1 MDTTIDL
8 LGYQITEELYAG
20 NRTLVYRG
28 IKESDRTPVVI
39 KFLRNLFPSFSELVQ
54 FRNQYMIMRC
64 IADASAQNLKL
75 PSIIET
81 LALEPYENGY
91 ALVMEDFG
99 GISLK
104 QLLEQTGNLGENTQ
118 TLATFLQIA
127 LQIVEALEAL
137 YRQRVIHKDIKPAN
151 ILIHPETKQV
161 KLIDFSIASLLPRE
175 TQEIQSTNNLEGTL
189 SYISPEQTG
198 RMNRGIDYRSDYYAL
213 GVTFYE
219 LLTGKLPFISND
231 PMELVHCHLAI
242 QPLLVHQVNPNIP
255 LVLSEIIHKLMAKN
269 AEERYQ
275 SALGLKYDL
284 ETCLQQLTAKGKI
297 EHFKIG
303 IRDLS
308 DRFTIPE
315 KLYGRE
321 NEVIELLNAFE
332 RVSRGRTEMM
342 LVAGFSGVGK
352 TVVVHEIH
360 KPITRQHGY
369 FIQGKFDQFNRNIP
383 LSAFVKAFRDLIR
396 QLLNENDQTLKIW
409 RSTILHALGENGQ
422 VITEVIPELEQIIG
436 VQPLAPELGGSAA
449 QNRFNLLFQ
458 KFIQVFTKP
467 EHPLVIFLDDLQWAD
482 SASLSLIQLLMSAAA
497 TGYLLLIGAYRNN
510 EVFATHPLTLTLNL
524 VIKSGTE
531 VNTITLESLDQ
542 DSLNHLVADTLS
554 CDDNLEKPLAEL
566 IYQKTQGNPFF
577 VTQFLKALHQEQLIE
592 FDIQGGYWR
601 CDIVRVREA
610 ALTDDV
616 VELMAQQ
623 LQKLPIETQEILK
636 LAACIGNQFN
646 LSTLAIVSERSNT
659 EVATALWAALK
670 AGLILPISE
679 VYKFFQSTNTQS
691 IDIQSPN
698 NLETDFH
705 NEITVPYKFLHDCV
719 QQAAYSLI
727 PQDEKQSTHHI
738 IGKLLLANT
747 PESELEAHIFAIV
760 SQLNAGTE
768 TLTKIDDI
776 SEFNPEFKHELAKL
790 NLRAGRKAKAAI
802 AYDAALKHYQIA
814 LRLITDDAWQTDYAL
829 ALALHEGVTETAY
842 LCGDFEQMQQWAK
855 IAFDHVETVIDRLKV
870 YETQIAAEIVQ
881 ANPQKAIVLGLSI
894 LNELGIQ
901 LPTDPMPADIEQIQ
915 TEITPLLPA
924 EGLPALVELPLMTD
938 VNALAI
944 LRILSS
950 LYSAAFVTN
959 QALFALI
966 VMTQVKQSLLQGN
979 APLSAYAYASYGCLL
994 TNGFGQPELGYQATQ
1009 VGLELSAHFG
1019 DRYIESMVLHVAV
1032 SFILHRKQS
1041 LQSCAPIRQ
1050 RGILAAIESGNLEVL
1065 GWHYTNDAIDIL
1077 LIIKSLAEAESKIS
1091 AYADK
1096 LSQLGQTFQLTVV
1109 RTVQQTVLNLLVK
1122 ANDPSQLIGQVFDE
1136 AAVLG
1141 NSQDTS
1147 LNPLTA
1153 GIYALKLL
1161 LGCIFATDPAQMRDY
1176 AATGRPLVALLH
1188 GSTTWCCFQFY
1199 DSLAQLA
1206 IYQSLSASEQTKA
1219 LEQVAANQPILEG
1232 LANQA
1237 PMNYQ
1242 ARLNLV
1248 QAEHFRVLG
1257 QCYEAMEEYDRAI
1270 AGAKANEYIQ
1280 EEALANELAAKFYLD
1295 WGKEK
1300 VAAGYMQSAYYCY
1313 AKWGA
1318 KAKTDD
1324 LESRYPE
1331 LLKPILQQA
1340 AQPLGILE
1348 SLSNFTATTYII
1360 NSTSYHSSSG
1370 TSMNQ
1375 MLDFSTLLQIS
1386 QAISRTIDLEE
1397 LLQIM
1402 THTILQNSG
1411 ADRCALI
1418 LPNETG
1424 EWFVRAIATP
1434 IKTELCAEPFDKNLH
1449 LPIKLIQYVKNIQER
1464 VMIDD
1469 LKTDLP
1475 VIEDYL
1481 IQQQPKSV
1489 LCLPILNQGHLIGIL
1504 YLHNRFTSGVF
1515 TSDRLQVIE
1524 ILMSQAAISLQNA
1537 QLYSQ
1542 LEDYSCTLAQRVEE
1556 RTQELQAKATELKAT
1571 LQQLYATQ
1579 SQLIQTEKMSSLG
1592 QLVAGIAHEINNP
1605 VNFIHGNLKH
1615 THEYITSLSEL
1626 IDLYQELSP
1635 QPQPKIQAKIAEINL
1650 EFILE
1655 DLPKTLSSMTT
1666 GTERI
1671 RQIVKSLRNFSR
1683 LDESELKPIDI
1694 HSGIESTLLIL
1705 QHLLQGNE
1713 KHPEI
1718 QVIKDYGEL
1727 PLIKCYAS
1735 AINQVFMH
1743 ILTNGIYALR
1753 EAQDKG
1759 ANLNK
1764 KSTLMLQTSVQDT
1777 DNVVIRIADNGIG
1790 IDPSVVNKIFE
1801 PFFTTKPVGKGTG
1814 LGLSASYSIIV
1825 DKHRGSIEVNSTLGE
1840 GTEFA
1845 IIFPMQ

>member
-1 MDTTIDL
+1 MEL
-8 LGYQITEELYAG
+8 ITGLPGFEIAEQLYIG
-20 NRTLVYRG
+20 SRTLVYRG
-28 IKESDRTPVVI
+28 IRKPDRLPVVI
-39 KFLRNLFPSFSELVQ
+39 KFLRNPYPSFNEIVQ
-54 FRNQYMIMRC
+54 FRNQYTI
-64 IADASAQNLKL
+64 AQNLNF
-75 PSIIET
+75 PSIIKT
-81 LALEPYENGY
+81 LALEPYQNSH

-104 QLLEQTGNLGENTQ
+104 EFLEQTGSLGQNIQ
-118 TLATFLQIA
+118 TLIIFLSIA
-127 LQIVEALEAL
+127 LQITTALEGIH
-137 YRQRVIHKDIKPAN
+137 RQRIIHKDIKPAN
-151 ILIHPETKQV
+151 ILIRPQTKQI
-161 KLIDFSIASLLPRE
+161 KLIDFSISSLLPRE
-175 TQEIQSTNNLEGTL
+175 TQEIQSVNTLEGTL

-198 RMNRGIDYRSDYYAL
+198 RMNRGLDYRGDFYSF
-213 GVTFYE
+213 GVTLYE
-219 LLTGKLPFISND
+219 LLTGQLPYASND
-231 PMELVHCHLAI
+231 PMELVHSHIAK
-242 QPLLVHQVNPNIP
+242 PIP
-255 LVLSEIIHKLMAKN
+255 LASSINPTIPATIAQIVAKLMAKN
-269 AEERYQ
+269 AEDRYQ
-275 SALGLKYDL
+275 SALGLQHDL
-284 ETCLQQLTAKGKI
+284 QLCLTQLQQTGEIAVFELGQ
-297 EHFKIG
+297 
-303 IRDLS
+303 RDVS
-308 DRFTIPE
+308 DRFLIPE
-315 KLYGRE
+315 KLYGRQQ
-321 NEVIELLNAFE
+321 EVKILLEAFE
-332 RVSRGRTEMM
+332 RVSIGSSELM
-342 LVAGFSGVGK
+342 LVAGFSGIGK
-352 TVVVHEIH
+352 TVVVNEVH
-360 KPITRQHGY
+360 KPITRQNGY
-369 FIQGKFDQFNRNIP
+369 FIKGKFDQFNRNIP
-383 LSAFVKAFRDLIR
+383 FSAFVQAFRGLMA
-396 QLLNENDQTLKIW
+396 QLLSESDANLQTWKTKL
-409 RSTILHALGENGQ
+409 LEAVGENGQ
-422 VITEVIPELEQIIG
+422 VIIEVVPELEKIIG
-436 VQPLAPELGGSAA
+436 VQPPAPELSGTAA

-458 KFIQVFTKP
+458 KFTQVFTTK
-467 EHPLVIFLDDLQWAD
+467 ENPLVIFLDDLQWAD
-482 SASLSLIQLLMSAAA
+482 SASLNLIQLLVSSSEIS
-497 TGYLLLIGAYRNN
+497 GYLLLIGAYRDN
-510 EVFATHPLTLTLNL
+510 EVFPVHPLMLMLDS
-524 VIKSGTE
+524 VVKSGNL
-531 VNTITLESLDQ
+531 VNTITLQRLSQ
-542 DSLNHLVADTLS
+542 FSLNELVADTLN
-554 CDDNLEKPLAEL
+554 CDTNLAEPL
-566 IYQKTQGNPFF
+566 TELLSQKTRRNPFF
-577 VTQFLKALHQEQLIE
+577 ATQFLKALHQDELIH
-592 FDIQGGYWR
+592 FDRKTGYWL
-601 CDIVRVREA
+601 CDLARVRDA

-616 VELMAQQ
+616 VEFMALQ
-623 LQKLPIETQEILK
+623 LQKLPIATQTILK
-636 LAACIGNQFN
+636 LAACIGAQFD
-646 LSTLAIVSERSNT
+646 LQTLAIVSEQSET
-659 EVATALWAALK
+659 EVATSLWKALQE
-670 AGLILPISE
+670 GLILPQSE
-679 VYKFFQSTNTQS
+679 IYKFY
-691 IDIQSPN
+691 
-698 NLETDFH
+698 LEKTELDEAVSH
-705 NEITVPYKFLHDCV
+705 ELLNYKFLHDRV

-747 PESELEAHIFAIV
+747 PESELEAHIFAIA

-776 SEFNPEFKHELAKL
+776 SEFSPEFKHELAKL

-1411 ADRCALI
+1411 ADHCALI